1 MNHPV
6 NLVRELGRALAYASS
21 RGKQAGDI
29 AQGMIDRPPM
39 KTVIALALSPAQQ
52 LTPALAIAATIWAAA
67 PALAYDGSTLKT
79 MPRGS
84 YQCALPGDAELA
96 PMRYIAEE
104 SFTIGASSSYSTA
117 EGRGNYLLKGKQF
130 TFTSGPKRGQK
141 FRHTGTH
148 ELQKLESDGSLGKLI
163 CSRTSLT

>member
-1 MNHPV
+1 
-6 NLVRELGRALAYASS
+6 
-21 RGKQAGDI
+21 
-29 AQGMIDRPPM
+29 M
-39 KTVIALALSPAQQ
+39 KTVLALAASPARQ
-52 LTPALAIAATIWAAA
+52 LVPALAVAMIVGAAA
-67 PALAYDGSTLKT
+67 PALAFDGSTLKT
-79 MPRGS
+79 MPRGT

-117 EGRGNYLLKGKQF
+117 QGRGNYLLKGKHF